1 MWSRLR
7 RTFRSGT
14 HDDEIKEELE
24 FHLHGDATEGRSLR
38 DARLRLGNP
47 KRIQEETREAGIVGW
62 LESVLQDAR
71 YGSRQFSRA
80 PGLFL
85 AVVLSLAIGIGA
97 NSAIFSLIDA
107 AVLRPLP
114 VADPGALF
122 QLEWRN
128 DEIPAGAAQLQRSP
142 SSTDGG
148 VQAAMVSEPV
158 FRSLAEAE
166 TGLVSLVGLS
176 GSTDEVGLSGA
187 AGAPAQPV
195 RRQYVSRSFFDG
207 LGVPPVLG
215 RGFIDEEDR
224 PGAEPSVIV
233 SHRFWSNSLGSDPD
247 VIDGFVE
254 INDQPVR
261 LVGVA
266 PPGFFGLNRGEW
278 IDVYQPLGTHPFF
291 NISVSGPYSPSTYWS
306 VTAVARVAPGESGSA
321 AAARLTPLFR
331 GLVAETTGTEIEDG
345 LELVAVPAG

>member
-1 MWSRLR
+1 
-7 RTFRSGT
+7 
-14 HDDEIKEELE
+14 
-24 FHLHGDATEGRSLR
+24 
-38 DARLRLGNP
+38 
-47 KRIQEETREAGIVGW
+47 
-62 LESVLQDAR
+62 
-71 YGSRQFSRA
+71 
-80 PGLFL
+80 
-85 AVVLSLAIGIGA
+85 
-97 NSAIFSLIDA
+97 
-107 AVLRPLP
+107 
-114 VADPGALF
+114 
-122 QLEWRN
+122 
-128 DEIPAGAAQLQRSP
+128 
-142 SSTDGG
+142 
-148 VQAAMVSEPV
+148 
-158 FRSLAEAE
+158 
-166 TGLVSLVGLS
+166 
-176 GSTDEVGLSGA
+176 
-187 AGAPAQPV
+187 V

-345 LELVAVPAG
+345 LELVAVPAGGGLYSAGPRAVDAVSQALWVLMLLVGVLLLIVCANVSNLLLSRSETRRRESAVRLALGAGRGRLVRQHLVESGMLAIIGGMGGLLLGTIRRGRSLRSSRPDRAPARRSQS